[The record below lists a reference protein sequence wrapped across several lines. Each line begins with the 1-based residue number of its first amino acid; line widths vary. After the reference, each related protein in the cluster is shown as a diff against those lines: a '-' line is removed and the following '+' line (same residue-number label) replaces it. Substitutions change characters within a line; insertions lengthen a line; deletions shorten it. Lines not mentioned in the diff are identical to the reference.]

1 MGIHFKTDV
10 FAAVAI
16 VNAKAPYYRDKGRGH
31 DCRLPSTMNVCE
43 VV

>member
-1 MGIHFKTDV
+1 MGIHFKTDI

-31 DCRLPSTMNVCE
+31 DLQATLYYECM
-43 VV
+43 